1 MHTVI
6 TGSSYGHFEC
16 APTDTSFQVISTTSG
31 DDSES
36 IFSSESSEF
45 SSGSTEENG
54 GVPSLSLRTSR
65 SPTSSILVTVTPDAE
80 STSPE
85 PRATQPGP
93 TTQPG
98 PSAQPSQ
105 QGQGPPNGNGGVAVE
120 RVGGAVLGGVVGMFA
135 LFG

>member
-1 MHTVI
+1 M
-6 TGSSYGHFEC
+6 
-16 APTDTSFQVISTTSG
+16 
-31 DDSES
+31 
-36 IFSSESSEF
+36 
-45 SSGSTEENG
+45 
-54 GVPSLSLRTSR
+54 PSLSLRTSR